1 MNKANLATTNSTAT
15 LEQIYDHLL
24 KCKDNYQ
31 PPLDTYTAIP
41 EYAQKLKQNAT
52 TFETWSETQLI
63 GLIAC
68 YFNTQKK
75 EGYITNVSILKEYQ
89 GRRIASHLI
98 EETLQHSYK
107 TGIKTIK
114 LHANNQKAIQ
124 FYEKHGFTVES
135 NEYNRALM
143 SKKLESQITVSIC
156 CVTYNHGE
164 YIKQA
169 LDSFLAQKTRFNIE
183 ILIHDDASTDNTPQ
197 IIEKIEKKYPT
208 IIKPIY
214 QKENQFS
221 KGIPISRTFNFP
233 RARGKYIALCEGDDY
248 WTDPYKLQKQIDFL
262 EHNKAYSICFHNV
275 KINKHGELIN
285 DYITRDVP
293 ESTSI
298 IELAKGNYM
307 HTPSVVF
314 KRNWQELPS
323 WFALCPAGDYPL
335 HMINAQFGKIK
346 KLDEV
351 MAVYRIHNSNIWA
364 NQDNFRMSQNIHA
377 YLHEMIDNF
386 ESGANEILKSRYL
399 NITRNLIKK
408 CLELNQRETA
418 NYYLTRLVE
427 KHPDSVLKSFLSD
440 LQPPST
446 KVLAKAL
453 LDQVNYKVRNYFFK
467 KKNA

>member
-1 MNKANLATTNSTAT
+1 MDKNPV
-15 LEQIYDHLL
+15 LL
-24 KCKDNYQ
+24 
-31 PPLDTYTAIP
+31 
-41 EYAQKLKQNAT
+41 
-52 TFETWSETQLI
+52 
-63 GLIAC
+63 
-68 YFNTQKK
+68 
-75 EGYITNVSILKEYQ
+75 
-89 GRRIASHLI
+89 
-98 EETLQHSYK
+98 
-107 TGIKTIK
+107 
-114 LHANNQKAIQ
+114 
-124 FYEKHGFTVES
+124 
-135 NEYNRALM
+135 
-143 SKKLESQITVSIC
+143 SIC
-156 CVTYNHGE
+156 CITYNHE
-164 YIKQA
+164 NYISQA
-169 LDSFLAQKTRFNIE
+169 IEGFLAQKTSFNFE
-183 ILIHDDASTDNTPQ
+183 IIIHDDASTDATAS
-197 IIEKIEKKYPT
+197 IVKKYEQEHPNL
-208 IIKPIY
+208 IKAIY
-214 QKENQFS
+214 QKENQYS
-221 KGIPISRTFNFP
+221 QGIKPWPNFVFP
-233 RARGKYIALCEGDDY
+233 TAKGKYIALCEGDDY
-248 WTDPYKLQKQIDFL
+248 WTDPYKLQKQVDFL
-262 EHNKAYSICFHNV
+262 EHNKDYIICFHDV
-275 KINKHGELIN
+275 KINTHGQLIN
-285 DYITRDVP
+285 DDITRDVP

-386 ESGANEILKSRYL
+386 ESEANEILKSRYL

>member
-1 MNKANLATTNSTAT
+1 MDKNPV
-15 LEQIYDHLL
+15 LL
-24 KCKDNYQ
+24 
-31 PPLDTYTAIP
+31 
-41 EYAQKLKQNAT
+41 
-52 TFETWSETQLI
+52 
-63 GLIAC
+63 
-68 YFNTQKK
+68 
-75 EGYITNVSILKEYQ
+75 
-89 GRRIASHLI
+89 
-98 EETLQHSYK
+98 
-107 TGIKTIK
+107 
-114 LHANNQKAIQ
+114 
-124 FYEKHGFTVES
+124 
-135 NEYNRALM
+135 
-143 SKKLESQITVSIC
+143 SIC
-156 CVTYNHGE
+156 CITYNHE
-164 YIKQA
+164 NYISQA
-169 LDSFLAQKTRFNIE
+169 IEGFLAQKTSFNFE
-183 ILIHDDASTDNTPQ
+183 IIIHDDASTDATAS
-197 IIEKIEKKYPT
+197 IVKKYEQEHPNL
-208 IIKPIY
+208 IKAIY
-214 QKENQFS
+214 QTENQYS
-221 KGIPISRTFNFP
+221 KGIKPWPNFVFPI
-233 RARGKYIALCEGDDY
+233 ARGKYIALCEGDDY
-248 WTDPYKLQKQIDFL
+248 WTDPYKLQKQVDFL
-262 EHNKAYSICFHNV
+262 EHNKDYSICFHDV

-285 DYITRDVP
+285 DDITRDVP